1 MGIIL
6 SNERQYEFT
15 RAQLAKL
22 EAAHQSAQGDTDAPE
37 VARQAHGNGIALLM
51 GDLRA
56 QLAEYEKLRAGKIK
70 TLALDEVLAQLP
82 ETLVRARIARGWTQR
97 DLAQALGT
105 SEQQVQK
112 DEAGAYARA
121 SLEKLGRVAA
131 VLGVSL
137 SGRAKLTRSDGATP
151 MRRRAVSGARRARRD
166 KENVISAR

>member
-6 SNERQYEFT
+6 QNERQYEFT

-22 EAAHQSAQGDTDAPE
+22 EAAHQNAEALPSDTPAI
-37 VARQAHGNGIALLM
+37 ARRAHQSGIALLM
-51 GDLRA
+51 GDLRE
-56 QLAEYEKLRAGKIK
+56 QLAEYEGLRAGKVK

-97 DLAQALGT
+97 QLAQALGT

-121 SLEKLGRVAA
+121 NLEKLNRVAQT
-131 VLGVSL
+131 LGVSL
-137 SGRAKLTRSDGATP
+137 SGRAKLTRSNGATKT
-151 MRRRAVSGARRARRD
+151 RGAKRAVTSR
-166 KENVISAR
+166 